1 MSEKE
6 AVQMWFDQFGDKKI
20 KGHNVWKW
28 VKESRKERCQ
38 IFYTLE
44 VGKLIL
50 YVTEENYTTWQLTPE
65 ALKLIGA
72 NHEC

>member
-28 VKESRKERCQ
+28 VKEREYDFD
-38 IFYTLE
+38 IIGLE
-44 VGKLIL
+44 AGKLIQ

-65 ALKLIGA
+65 ALEIIKGG
-72 NHEC
+72 